1 MAYKSV
7 KKYEAFKENPFIE
20 KAIEDIKVIRK
31 TQVMRSKN
39 RDEIQMIV
47 NSDGEVEGHTAFM
60 KFVEVDEEKF
70 AKLYLSQFTAFWE
83 LPKSAIRVFGFIINV
98 LKPKKDEFYLEM
110 TKCLEYTQY
119 KHPKDVLSGLSGL
132 IECGIIARSDSH
144 FKYFINPLVVFN
156 GDRVTFA
163 KTYIKKKKEANKS
176 QLDLFQEVEVLS
188 LAKPKKA
195 VSSDKTQKIL
205 EGKRKRLE
213 ANSSKSGAVGEE

>member
-7 KKYEAFKENPFIE
+7 KQYEAFKENPFIE

-83 LPKSAIRVFGFIINV
+83 LPKAAIRVFGFIINV

-176 QLDLFQEVEVLS
+176 QLDLFQEAQEVLPV
-188 LAKPKKA
+188 KPKKA

-205 EGKRKRLE
+205 EGKRRRLE
-213 ANSSKSGAVGEE
+213 ANNSNSEAVGKE

>member
-176 QLDLFQEVEVLS
+176 QLDLFQEVEVLPS
-188 LAKPKKA
+188 AKPKRA
-195 VSSDKTQKIL
+195 VSSDKTQKIM
-205 EGKRKRLE
+205 ESKRKRHE
-213 ANSSKSGAVGEE
+213 ANSSELGAVGSK

>member
-7 KKYEAFKENPFIE
+7 KQYEAFKENPFIE
-20 KAIEDIKVIRK
+20 KAIEDIKIIRK

-47 NSDGEVEGHTAFM
+47 NSDSEVVGHTAFM

-83 LPKSAIRVFGFIINV
+83 LPKSAIRVFGFIINI

-110 TKCLEYTQY
+110 NKCIEYTQY
-119 KHPKDVLSGLSGL
+119 KHPKDVLSGLSSL

-163 KTYIKKKKEANKS
+163 KTYIKKKTEANKA
-176 QLDLFQEVEVLS
+176 QLDLFNEVH
-188 LAKPKKA
+188 
-195 VSSDKTQKIL
+195 I
-205 EGKRKRLE
+205 
-213 ANSSKSGAVGEE
+213 